1 MPCIS
6 IKDTK
11 LQTFQYKIL
20 NHILPCQSKLFNWKI
35 ADNYSCKYCGEYDSL
50 SHYLYTCSISTFFFN
65 QLNNWLWTS
74 VKARIPLSKGD
85 IIFGIKNTD
94 NLLLNNLNVLIL
106 YGKWYIHRR
115 KIENKDL
122 FFLDYLNDVKQNLI
136 IEKQRF
142 SLKGEK
148 DAFDKKW
155 SNFKDVLLDT

>member
-1 MPCIS
+1 M
-6 IKDTK
+6 
-11 LQTFQYKIL
+11 
-20 NHILPCQSKLFNWKI
+20 
-35 ADNYSCKYCGEYDSL
+35 
-50 SHYLYTCSISTFFFN
+50 
-65 QLNNWLWTS
+65 
-74 VKARIPLSKGD
+74 RIPLSKVD

-142 SLKGEK
+142 SLKGEQ
-148 DAFDKKW
+148 DAFQKKIVK
-155 SNFKDVLLDT
+155 F